1 MTDGEGFQFWIQQL
15 SRSLALLH
23 AKISSFCNRATHTH
37 TYTQTNNGKYSFL
50 WHSYAFCIDILLGWN
65 TILCTENIFVLFI
78 CWMHEIA
85 TICCCYNWRGRRDDD
100 VATCIH
106 ECGVRIVP
114 SIVHL
119 LSMCVCVFTCVCMF
133 LSLVLPIIMIQ
144 LTLFN
149 DPFAQHLSARPI
161 LFWEH
166 CEMRETQST
175 KATQAIIFYLYS
187 LCVSWSQWLETF
199 IDSYIVKVWVCFFS
213 VISYPKQIPDN
224 FTSIPP
230 NSIP

>member
-1 MTDGEGFQFWIQQL
+1 MYTWMRSEDCAVY
-15 SRSLALLH
+15 RSLTL
-23 AKISSFCNRATHTH
+23 
-37 TYTQTNNGKYSFL
+37 
-50 WHSYAFCIDILLGWN
+50 D
-65 TILCTENIFVLFI
+65 
-78 CWMHEIA
+78 
-85 TICCCYNWRGRRDDD
+85 
-100 VATCIH
+100 
-106 ECGVRIVP
+106 
-114 SIVHL
+114 
-119 LSMCVCVFTCVCMF
+119 VCVFMCVCMF

-149 DPFAQHLSARPI
+149 DPFAQHLNARPI

-199 IDSYIVKVWVCFFS
+199 IDSYIVKVWVCFFPLS
-213 VISYPKQIPDN
+213 HIQNKSRIIS
-224 FTSIPP
+224 SIPP